1 MKKKILYISGS
12 IGLGHVTKD
21 LAIAQKIRE
30 LIPDVEIK
38 WLAAHPATLV
48 LEEKGEKLHP
58 YAARF
63 FSYSASAE
71 SFSSGAK
78 LNLVK
83 YVFGSSLGWLGNVRI
98 YKQAIAEEEFDL
110 VIGNETYEIIIGLIF
125 KLLKVKIPFV
135 MIYDFIGLDSMTGSP
150 LEKMGNYILNWIWS
164 RDHKV
169 CSQPNKEILFIG
181 EIEDIPDKKLGFFLP
196 NRREYA
202 KKNYNFLGYI
212 TVVDPEKYKD
222 KSKLRAELGYGDE
235 PLIICSIGGT
245 SIGKNVLELCD
256 QAYSI
261 IKEKIPELRMVLVT
275 GPRLSKDALKIQSD
289 VEVKGFVPELYK
301 HFAACDMA
309 IVQGGHSSTLELTAL
324 RRPFVY
330 FPIEGHSEQE
340 YVADRLSRYN
350 AGIRLHYS
358 ETTPQ
363 SLAEH
368 VITNFSKDVD
378 YIPIPV
384 DGARKAAQIMKE
396 MLQ

>member
-12 IGLGHVTKD
+12 IGLGHIIKD

-30 LIPDVEIK
+30 LSPEVEIK

-58 YAARF
+58 YAVRF

-71 SFSSGAK
+71 SLSSGAK
-78 LNLVK
+78 LNLAK
-83 YVFGSSLGWLGNVRI
+83 YVFGSSLGWLRNVKI
-98 YKQAIAEEEFDL
+98 YKQTIAEEEYDL

-150 LEKMGNYILNWIWS
+150 FEKMGNYILNWIWS
-164 RDHKV
+164 RDHRV
-169 CSQPNKEILFIG
+169 GSQPNREILFIG
-181 EIEDIPDKKLGFFLP
+181 ETEDIPDKKLGPFLP

-212 TVVDPEKYKD
+212 TRFDPLKYKD
-222 KSKLRAELGYGDE
+222 RTNLRAELGYGEE

-256 QAYSI
+256 QAYPI
-261 IKEKIPELRMVLVT
+261 IREKIPRLRMVLVT
-275 GPRLSKDALKIQSD
+275 GPRLSKDALKIQS
-289 VEVKGFVPELYK
+289 EVAVRGFVPELYK

-309 IVQGGHSSTLELTAL
+309 IVQGGHSSTLELAAL
-324 RRPFVY
+324 GRPFVY

-350 AGIRLHYS
+350 AGIRLYYS
-358 ETTPQ
+358 KTTPQ

-368 VITNFSKDVD
+368 VISNFNKDID
-378 YIPIPV
+378 SIPIPV
-384 DGARKAAQIMKE
+384 DGARKAAQIVLE